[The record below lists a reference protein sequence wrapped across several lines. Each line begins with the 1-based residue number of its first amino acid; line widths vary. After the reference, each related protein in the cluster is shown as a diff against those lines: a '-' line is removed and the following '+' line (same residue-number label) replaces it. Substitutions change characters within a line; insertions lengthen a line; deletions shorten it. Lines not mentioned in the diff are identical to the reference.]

1 MKTFTFSGKYR
12 RSQEFDYEVTV
23 TSEDISRK
31 KAWGWP
37 PEYIA
42 SHPHLAECELSME
55 EIEVMNEE
63 QIREHMMESKRWLDE
78 IALDSINE
86 EPSDVYDDKA
96 DDDFEIVI
104 NKDGAE

>member
-1 MKTFTFSGKYR
+1 MKTYTFSGTYR

-42 SHPHLAECELSME
+42 SHPHLRGMRAVGGRNRS
-55 EIEVMNEE
+55 NE
-63 QIREHMMESKRWLDE
+63 
-78 IALDSINE
+78 
-86 EPSDVYDDKA
+86 
-96 DDDFEIVI
+96 
-104 NKDGAE
+104 